1 MLTKN
6 FKRVSFSILSIFLLV
21 NIMMAWLNTNLQ
33 AEAFADPAF
42 QRVWNR
48 TDSGQVV
55 TGRSFLWGPEPNI
68 TKIEDY
74 REAPGGKRLVQYFDK
89 SRMELTNPNG
99 DRNSPYYVTNGLLV
113 SELVTGKL
121 QVGDSAFIERTP
133 SRIGV
138 AGDPDDQTAP
148 TYAMF
153 GQVLGEPAMPFDRP
167 IIATLDENGYV
178 EQDENYAKYNIRP
191 GAFNEETYHTIA
203 APFWTFLNQQGRVIN
218 AQGNV
223 ATEALF
229 SPIFYATGLPITE
242 AYWAKVRVGGQVKD
256 VLIQA
261 FERRI
266 LTYTPSNSPAFQ
278 VEMGNV
284 GQHYYRWRYQ

>member
-1 MLTKN
+1 MLTTN
-6 FKRVSFSILSIFLLV
+6 LKRVSLAALSIFLLV
-21 NIMMAWLNTNLQ
+21 NLMLAWLNTNLH

-48 TDSGQVV
+48 SDSASVV
-55 TGRSFLWGPEPNI
+55 TGRSYLWGPEPNV

-113 SELVTGKL
+113 NELMLGRI
-121 QVGDSAFIERTP
+121 QVGDNAFIERTP

-138 AGDPDDQTAP
+138 AGDPDDANAP
-148 TYAMF
+148 TY
-153 GQVLGEPAMPFDRP
+153 QVLGQTVGEPPMPFDRP
-167 IIATLDENGYV
+167 IIATLDEEGSV
-178 EQDENYAKYNIRP
+178 FQDDSYAKYNIRP
-191 GAFNEETYHTIA
+191 ASFVEDTYHTIA

-223 ATEALF
+223 ANEALF
-229 SPIFYATGLPITE
+229 SPIFYATGFPTTE

-256 VLIQA
+256 VLVQA
-261 FERRI
+261 FERRV

-284 GQHYYRWRYQ
+284 GSHYYRWRYQ